1 MNKKIAFSGI
11 QPTGIIHIG
20 NYLGAIKNW
29 VEIQEQFASLFCI
42 VDLHAIT
49 VKQDQKKLSENT
61 YKTIAT
67 ILAAGI
73 DPKKST
79 IFIQSH
85 IHENCELAWILNTI
99 THMGELSRMTQFKEK
114 AGINPITNNL
124 ITNNQ
129 IGVGLFDY
137 PVLMAADI
145 LLYNTD
151 IVPVG

>member
-49 VKQDQKKLSENT
+49 VKQDPKKLSENT

-79 IFIQSH
+79 IFFTSSKKTNSLFNINLPLYPLDLSLLNIEIASSRVTHSNSH
-85 IHENCELAWILNTI
+85 SSSISSLTKSTRYVKGKN
-99 THMGELSRMTQFKEK
+99 
-114 AGINPITNNL
+114 
-124 ITNNQ
+124 
-129 IGVGLFDY
+129 
-137 PVLMAADI
+137 
-145 LLYNTD
+145 
-151 IVPVG
+151 